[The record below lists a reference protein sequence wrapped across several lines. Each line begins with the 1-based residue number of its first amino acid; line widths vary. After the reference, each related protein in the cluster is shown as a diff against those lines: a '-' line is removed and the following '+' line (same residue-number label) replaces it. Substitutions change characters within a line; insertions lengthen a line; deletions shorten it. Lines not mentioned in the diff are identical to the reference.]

1 MFSHC
6 SRSPRLWQL
15 KGEISLWAQGVTFVL
30 PACLPRLQCVQD
42 TGLCWGR
49 GPACQEP
56 ANSLVGGRGG
66 NWALLWRGEEYQGGW
81 PPQMWEESRKKWYLH
96 VSHQAPRSN
105 HGDRR
110 FRAQLCSQQTVGAV
124 GSATQHLPS
133 PVV

>member
-1 MFSHC
+1 MFSHF
-6 SRSPRLWQL
+6 SGSPRLWQL

-30 PACLPRLQCVQD
+30 PACLPKLHCVQD

-66 NWALLWRGEEYQGGW
+66 NWALLWRGEEHQGGR

-96 VSHQAPRSN
+96 MFPIKPLDLTTGTGDSGASSAVSRPW
-105 HGDRR
+105 G
-110 FRAQLCSQQTVGAV
+110 L
-124 GSATQHLPS
+124 
-133 PVV
+133 